1 MPMPQMVA
9 STIGY
14 QNAGAAKV
22 LDAGQEGG
30 AKRGEEQERE
40 FQHGNARGVP
50 CYRID
55 IVAGQHVQQLEHLDP
70 FVDAV
75 QDAEDG
81 QRAQAMPQAR
91 IRAAIGFQRNGQAHR
106 EKREAIDEEDQHHVV
121 LHVHQ
126 RSPLCTV
133 VNLIVAQ
140 QQGGAKC
147 YLSPFRACRMF

>member
-1 MPMPQMVA
+1 MGT
-9 STIGY
+9 SD
-14 QNAGAAKV
+14 AGAAKV
-22 LDAGQEGG
+22 LDARQERRP
-30 AKRGEEQERE
+30 KRGEEQERE

-50 CYRID
+50 CHRIH

-81 QRAQAMPQAR
+81 QSAQAVPQAR

-121 LHVHQ
+121 LHAH
-126 RSPLCTV
+126 RRPPSCTV
-133 VNLIVAQ
+133 VSLIVAQ
-140 QQGGAKC
+140 QPGGAKC
-147 YLSPFRACRMF
+147 YLSPFRTCRMF